1 MDKIKH
7 IRVKPSDIQQFLE
20 QEDEETDDSEKIDA
34 DRELSAQTGPVGNLG
49 ALTSLATQARGPGF
63 AGGYA
68 FAAGEPMDMAW
79 RLLKFDENEFNRETG
94 ENMQMLSN
102 AKLRALIREGMN
114 TGSLM
119 SDSAKNFRR
128 VLDTAKQAAEGKR
141 ILE

>member
-20 QEDEETDDSEKIDA
+20 QEDEETDDSEKVDA

-79 RLLKFDENEFNRETG
+79 RLLKFDENEFNPETG
-94 ENMQMLSN
+94 EKFHGKARAFAKKRARQMRFTS
-102 AKLRALIREGMN
+102 RARQDFEKWHP
-114 TGSLM
+114 SE
-119 SDSAKNFRR
+119 S
-128 VLDTAKQAAEGKR
+128 V
-141 ILE
+141 